1 MKKKLFA
8 AAAAAALAAAMMI
21 GCGNK
26 AASGN
31 GSAAEKNTETTS
43 EAKAESAAASEAKV
57 SIVCTN
63 FAEYDFARAIA
74 GDKAEITMLLK
85 PGAESHTYEP
95 SPEDIIRIQDSDM
108 FVYVGGDSDE
118 WVADILDS
126 MDQSKMH
133 VFKLMDQVDT
143 VEEEHVE
150 GMEAEEE
157 ETKSEQDEKN
167 LGKSDQEEEPELDEH
182 VWASPVNAM
191 QIVEKMS
198 AQIADID
205 PDHKEEYEK
214 NAADYIGKIRNLDE
228 QFRDITANAARKEII
243 VADRFPFLY
252 FVKEYGLKYYAAFP
266 GCASNTQPSAQ
277 TVAFLIDKVKED
289 QIPMVFHMELSNE
302 QMADSIAEATGAK
315 AELLNAVHNVS
326 AEDFAKGV
334 TYVDLMQHNAEVLK
348 EALNG

>member
-1 MKKKLFA
+1 
-8 AAAAAALAAAMMI
+8 MMI

>member
-31 GSAAEKNTETTS
+31 GSAAEKKEETTS

>member
-1 MKKKLFA
+1 
-8 AAAAAALAAAMMI
+8 MMI

-31 GSAAEKNTETTS
+31 GSAAEKKEETTS

>member
-8 AAAAAALAAAMMI
+8 AAAAAALAAAMLA

-26 AASGN
+26 AASGT
-31 GSAAEKNTETTS
+31 GSAAEKKEETKA
-43 EAKAESAAASEAKV
+43 EAKTESAASSEAKV

-74 GDKAEITMLLK
+74 GDTAEITMLLK

-126 MDQSKMH
+126 MDQSQMH

-150 GMEAEEE
+150 GMETEEE

-167 LGKSDQEEEPELDEH
+167 LGKSQPEEEPELDEH

-205 PDHKEEYEK
+205 PDHRADYEK
-214 NAADYIGKIRNLDE
+214 NAADYIGKIRKLDE
-228 QFRDITANAARKEII
+228 QFQDITANAARKEII

-302 QMADSIAEATGAK
+302 QMANSIAEATGAK
-315 AELLNAVHNVS
+315 SELLNAVHNVS

-348 EALNG
+348 EALN

>member
-1 MKKKLFA
+1 
-8 AAAAAALAAAMMI
+8 MMI

-143 VEEEHVE
+143 VQEEHVE